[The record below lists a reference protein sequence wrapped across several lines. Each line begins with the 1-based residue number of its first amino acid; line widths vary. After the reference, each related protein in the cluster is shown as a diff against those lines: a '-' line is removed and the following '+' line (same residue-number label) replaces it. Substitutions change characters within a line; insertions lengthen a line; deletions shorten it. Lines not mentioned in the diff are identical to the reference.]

1 MSRTT
6 TPSPP
11 SGAAPDP
18 ATGVTLAL
26 VCLVILGV
34 MPVIA
39 DSRPA
44 DGSALGFS
52 LFLSVWQVVV
62 TLPLFVG
69 QLRGPDR
76 GIFAAGLKARDRR
89 RLIGVGL
96 LTGSMFGASTYLYVL
111 GVEKAGPVSTAIAI
125 QAYPLFAMLWEALF
139 LKRAKTPLELALTA
153 GLMVGLYY
161 LGTGGTWRISGFS
174 PWFLVALGV
183 PLLWS
188 VAHVI
193 IKEELGRTPI
203 TPVQVT
209 FFRVTVST
217 AVLLA
222 VALAVDP
229 GALFEGLGRW
239 DVQAWALLMGAV
251 YTVELIVW
259 FHAVRSID
267 VSLASSITTPWPAVT
282 MILAVVVL
290 GQTVAVHEMVAFVI
304 VAASLYGLIG
314 AALRA
319 ARRRTPC

>member
-1 MSRTT
+1 MSQRTA
-6 TPSPP
+6 PP
-11 SGAAPDP
+11 HPARPHDP
-18 ATGVTLAL
+18 ARGVALAM
-26 VCLVILGV
+26 VCLVILGM

-39 DSRPA
+39 NSRP
-44 DGSALGFS
+44 DGFHALGFAV
-52 LFLSVWQVVV
+52 FLSVWQVVV
-62 TLPLFVG
+62 TLPLFVRE
-69 QLRGPDR
+69 LRGPDR
-76 GIFAAGLKARDRR
+76 GLFATGLEARERR

-96 LTGSMFGASTYLYVL
+96 LTGAMFGASTYLYVL
-111 GVEKAGPVSTAIAI
+111 GVERAGAVSAAIAI

-161 LGTGGTWRISGFS
+161 LGTGGTWHIAGVS

-183 PLLWS
+183 PFLWS
-188 VAHVI
+188 VAHVL

-209 FFRVTVST
+209 FFRVMVST
-217 AVLLA
+217 VVLLF
-222 VALAVDP
+222 VALALDP
-229 GALFEGLGRW
+229 GVLAEGLGRW
-239 DVQAWALLMGAV
+239 DFQAWALLMGAV

-282 MILAVVVL
+282 MVLAVVVL
-290 GQTVAVHEMVAFVI
+290 GESVAVHEVVAFLV

-314 AALRA
+314 AGLRA
-319 ARRRTPC
+319 ARRRAPC

>member
-1 MSRTT
+1 MTEKT
-6 TPSPP
+6 ANPSQAV
-11 SGAAPDP
+11 GRDP
-18 ATGVTLAL
+18 ATGVGLAL
-26 VCLVILGV
+26 VCLVVLGV

-39 DSRPA
+39 ASRPA
-44 DGSALGFS
+44 DFGALGFAV
-52 LFLSVWQVVV
+52 FLTVWQAVVA
-62 TLPLFVG
+62 LPLFLRE
-69 QLRGPDR
+69 LRGPDR
-76 GIFAAGLKARDRR
+76 GIFAAGLDRRERR

-96 LTGSMFGASTYLYVL
+96 LTGTMFGASTYLYVL
-111 GVEKAGPVSTAIAI
+111 GVEKAGAVSAAIAI

-139 LKRAKTPLELALTA
+139 LKRTKTPLELALT
-153 GLMVGLYY
+153 GVLMVGLYY
-161 LGTGGTWRISGFS
+161 LGTGGTWRIGGFS

-183 PLLWS
+183 PFLWS

-217 AVLLA
+217 AVLVA

-229 GALFEGLGRW
+229 GALVAGLCRW

-251 YTVELIVW
+251 YTLELIVW

-282 MILAVVVL
+282 MVLAVVVL
-290 GQTVAVHEMVAFVI
+290 GESVAAHEIVAFLI

-314 AALRA
+314 AGLRA
-319 ARRRTPC
+319 ARRRGRC